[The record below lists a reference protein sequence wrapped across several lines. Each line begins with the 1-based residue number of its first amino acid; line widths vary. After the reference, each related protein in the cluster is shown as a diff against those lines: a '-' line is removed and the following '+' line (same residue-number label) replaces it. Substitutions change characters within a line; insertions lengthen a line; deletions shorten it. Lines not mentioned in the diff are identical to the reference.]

1 MFNKE
6 KTSSTEKQISSSA
19 TLISAG
25 TILTGDILSE
35 TDLRIDGTVKGNIKC
50 SAKIIIGTTGF
61 VDGNIEGSN
70 ADVTGKVQG
79 HIVVKEFLQLRGQ
92 CNVTGNLSAAKL
104 QIDPTATFNGQ
115 CQMNNGVSAAT
126 TKNNNSNVK
135 ANIVQMSTDV
145 QPAAEAK

>member
-6 KTSSTEKQISSSA
+6 KTSSDKQFSSSA

-25 TILTGDILSE
+25 TVLNGDIISE
-35 TDLRIDGTVKGNIKC
+35 TDLRIDGTVKGSIKC
-50 SAKIIIGTTGF
+50 SAKIIIGSTGF
-61 VDGNIEGSN
+61 VDGNIEGGQ

-79 HIVVKEFLQLRGQ
+79 NITVKDFLQLRGE
-92 CNVTGNLSAAKL
+92 CNVAGNLSAAKL

-115 CQMNNGVSAAT
+115 CKMNTALAAVAG
-126 TKNNNSNVK
+126 KNNPSVK
-135 ANIVQMSTDV
+135 SNIVQMSTDV

>member
-6 KTSSTEKQISSSA
+6 KTSSSSEKLSSGSAA

-25 TILTGDILSE
+25 TVLKGDIVSE
-35 TDLRIDGTVKGNIKC
+35 NDLRIDGTVKGNIKC
-50 SAKIIIGTTGF
+50 SSKIIIGATGF
-61 VDGNIEGSN
+61 VDGNIEGVQ

-79 HIVVKEFLQLRGQ
+79 NIMVKEFLQLRGE
-92 CNVTGNLSAAKL
+92 CNVVGNLAAAKL

-115 CQMNNGVSAAT
+115 CQMGSNAVANAT
-126 TKNNNSNVK
+126 K
-135 ANIVQMSTDV
+135 ASIVQMSTADV

>member
-1 MFNKE
+1 MFKKE
-6 KTSSTEKQISSSA
+6 KTSSSSEKQSSNSSSA

-25 TILTGDILSE
+25 TVVKGDIVSDN
-35 TDLRIDGTVKGNIKC
+35 DLRIDGTVKGNIKC
-50 SAKIIIGTTGF
+50 SSKIIIGSTGF
-61 VDGNIEGSN
+61 VDGNIEGVQ

-79 HIVVKEFLQLRGQ
+79 NIVVKEFLQLRGA

-115 CQMNNGVSAAT
+115 CQMGSVAVANAT
-126 TKNNNSNVK
+126 K
-135 ANIVQMSTDV
+135 ASIVQMSTTDV

>member
-6 KTSSTEKQISSSA
+6 KTSSTDKQFSNSSA

-25 TILTGDILSE
+25 TILNGDIISE
-35 TDLRIDGTVKGNIKC
+35 TDLRIDGTIKGNIKC
-50 SAKIIIGTTGF
+50 SSKIIIGSTGF
-61 VDGNIEGSN
+61 VDGNIEGAN
-70 ADVTGKVQG
+70 ADITGKVKG
-79 HIVVKEFLQLRGQ
+79 NIVVKEFLQLRGE

-115 CQMNNGVSAAT
+115 CQMGGTIAAST
-126 TKNNNSNVK
+126 SK

>member
-6 KTSSTEKQISSSA
+6 KTSSSSEKQTSSSA

-25 TILTGDILSE
+25 TVVKGDIVSE
-35 TDLRIDGTVKGNIKC
+35 NDLRIDGTIKGNIKC
-50 SAKIIIGTTGF
+50 SSKIIIGSTGF
-61 VDGNIEGSN
+61 VDGNIEGVQ

-79 HIVVKEFLQLRGQ
+79 HIIVKEFLQLRGE

-104 QIDPTATFNGQ
+104 QIDPTAVFNGQ
-115 CQMNNGVSAAT
+115 CQMGTAAVANA
-126 TKNNNSNVK
+126 TKAS
-135 ANIVQMSTDV
+135 IVQMSTTDV

>member
-6 KTSSTEKQISSSA
+6 KTLSSEKQFSSSSA

-25 TILTGDILSE
+25 TVLKGDIVSE

-50 SAKIIIGTTGF
+50 SSKIIIGSTGF
-61 VDGNIEGSN
+61 VDGNIEGAQ

-79 HIVVKEFLQLRGQ
+79 NITVKEFLQLRGE

-115 CQMNNGVSAAT
+115 CQMGSSVVT
-126 TKNNNSNVK
+126 TNASK
-135 ANIVQMSTDV
+135 ASIVQMSTTDV